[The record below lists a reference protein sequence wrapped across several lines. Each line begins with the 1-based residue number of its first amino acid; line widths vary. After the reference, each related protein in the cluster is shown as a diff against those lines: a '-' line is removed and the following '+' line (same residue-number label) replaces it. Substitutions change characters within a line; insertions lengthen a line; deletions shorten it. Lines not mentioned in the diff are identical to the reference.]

1 MKSEPVPFLVSK
13 RGLLIFGS
21 ISIVLAV
28 FLIPTK
34 PVDPSKNE
42 SPSQLMAPAPMP
54 AVSPVPLP
62 DLRTLAMNLN
72 GGASAPLTPAQLAE
86 EKRMVGDQVGLAITW
101 LKSTSVQTRIEGAEQ
116 LGAYP
121 STESTV
127 ALTAALHKDSSPE
140 VRLAAAQSLSQSET
154 PDSATVTAL
163 LNAIA
168 DTDEQVASTAL
179 DALAAHLEASP
190 PGSARATHI
199 RKGLRA
205 QSKNRRLPAAIR
217 QRLVT
222 LLSSP

>member
-1 MKSEPVPFLVSK
+1 MKPEPVPFLVSK

-54 AVSPVPLP
+54 AVSPVPMP

-72 GGASAPLTPAQLAE
+72 GGASAPPTPAQLAE
-86 EKRMVGDQVGLAITW
+86 EKGMVAEQVGLAITW
-101 LKSTSVQTRIEGAEQ
+101 LKSTSLQTRIEGAEQ

-121 STESTV
+121 STESTA
-127 ALTAALHKDSSPE
+127 ALTAALRKDSSPE

-154 PDSATVTAL
+154 PDTATVTAL
-163 LNAIA
+163 LIAIA

-179 DALAAHLEASP
+179 DALAAYLEASP
-190 PGSARATHI
+190 PGSARASQI
-199 RKGLRA
+199 RQGLRA
-205 QSKNRRLPAAIR
+205 QSKNRRLPAALR
-217 QRLVT
+217 QRLLTV
-222 LLSSP
+222 LSKA

>member
-1 MKSEPVPFLVSK
+1 MKPEPVPFLVSK

-127 ALTAALHKDSSPE
+127 ALTAALHKDSTPE
-140 VRLAAAQSLSQSET
+140 VRLTAVQSLSQSEM
-154 PDSATVTAL
+154 PDTATVKAL

-168 DTDEQVASTAL
+168 DSDEQVASTAL
-179 DALAAHLEASP
+179 DALAAYLEAST
-190 PGSARATHI
+190 PGSARATQI

-205 QSKNRRLPAAIR
+205 QSKNRRLPAAIQ

>member
-1 MKSEPVPFLVSK
+1 MKSEPVPFPISK
-13 RGLLIFGS
+13 LGLLIAGC

-28 FLIPTK
+28 FLISSK
-34 PVDPSKNE
+34 PVDPRKNE
-42 SPSQLMAPAPMP
+42 SPNQLKTQATMP
-54 AVSPVPLP
+54 AITPVAMP

-72 GGASAPLTPAQLAE
+72 GGASTPPTPAQLAE
-86 EKRMVGDQVGLAITW
+86 EKRMVAEQVGLAITW

-121 STESTV
+121 STESTM
-127 ALTAALHKDSSPE
+127 ALTAALHKDSTPE
-140 VRLAAAQSLSQSET
+140 VRLTAVQSLSQSEM
-154 PDSATVTAL
+154 PDTATVKAL

-168 DTDEQVASTAL
+168 DSDEQVASTAL
-179 DALAAHLEASP
+179 DALAAYLEAST
-190 PGSARATHI
+190 PGSARATQI

-205 QSKNRRLPAAIR
+205 QSKNRRLPAAIQ